1 MAFQV
6 NQSSNVNEE
15 TADVIVEGVKIV
27 HIVKEAGKPA
37 VISIFA
43 DGAEPTHVIDMGLPI
58 KAKKAKVMEGPV
70 V

>member
-15 TADVIVEGVKIV
+15 TADVIVDGVKIL
-27 HIVKEAGKPA
+27 HIAKAFGKPA

-43 DGAEPTHVIDMGLPI
+43 DGEEPTHVIDMGAPV
-58 KAKKAKVMEGPV
+58 KAKKAKAE
-70 V
+70 